1 MNKFDKLRP
10 APIPDVALEQDTRVP
25 PLPPET
31 PPLEHAPT
39 SSPLSTDPESLSF
52 PEPQLEAMVPFT
64 QRLPEGTLE
73 RFYAFYN
80 QLKQRHPKLKMWQV
94 LNALLSQALE
104 DTGVQQKVV
113 DDLF

>member
-10 APIPDVALEQDTRVP
+10 APILAVTLEQDMQTP
-25 PLPPET
+25 PSPPET
-31 PPLEHAPT
+31 PPLERTPT
-39 SSPLSTDPESLSF
+39 SLLSTDPESLSF

-94 LNALLSQALE
+94 LNSLLRQALE
-104 DTGVQQKVV
+104 DTGVQQKVI